1 MTASADQPAHD
12 RTIGHG
18 YHDRPCRLNE
28 AALRWS
34 TQLKYRHFAPTA
46 SPTGLL
52 GRVIGV
58 LAGALLL
65 VAGLFFSVILLA
77 TVAVLGVLAVG
88 YFWWKTRALR
98 QQLRDMPP
106 MHTPASEETGTVYEG
121 ESIRVVS
128 IEDKRGIED
137 GKPPA

>member
-1 MTASADQPAHD
+1 M
-12 RTIGHG
+12 IGHG
-18 YHDRPCRLNE
+18 YDDRPCRLNE
-28 AALRWS
+28 SALRRS
-34 TQLKYRHFAPTA
+34 TQLKSRHFAHTA
-46 SPTGLL
+46 GSPSLL

-65 VAGLFFSVILLA
+65 LAGLFFSVILLA

-106 MHTPASEETGTVYEG
+106 MHTPAQEETGTVYEG

-128 IEDKRGIED
+128 VEDQRGVED
-137 GKPPA
+137 GKPPT